1 MFRKRPRGKKKAWEI
16 DIARERIQ
24 ILFDQ
29 ADKRFKTDPD
39 LSDRYVEIAK
49 SISTKLN
56 VPIPR
61 ELKRRLCKE
70 CGAFLV
76 YGANARQRVNSEK
89 QYVILTCLKC
99 GHKKRIPYVKEKKER
114 KGKNE
119 RIDHSN

>member
-1 MFRKRPRGKKKAWEI
+1 MFKKRPRGKKKAWEI
-16 DIARERIQ
+16 DIAKERIQ
-24 ILFDQ
+24 ILFNQ
-29 ADKRFKTDPD
+29 ADIRFKTDPG
-39 LSDRYVEIAK
+39 LSDRYVEIARN
-49 SISTKLN
+49 ISTKIN

-61 ELKRRLCKE
+61 ELKRRFCKE

-114 KGKNE
+114 KEKT
-119 RIDHSN
+119 

>member
-1 MFRKRPRGKKKAWEI
+1 MFRKRPRGKKKTWEI
-16 DIARERIQ
+16 DIAKERIH

-29 ADKRFKTDPD
+29 ADNRFKTDPG

-56 VPIPR
+56 VPISR
-61 ELKRRLCKE
+61 ELKRRFCKE

-99 GHKKRIPYVKEKKER
+99 GHKKRIPYLREKKER
-114 KGKNE
+114 KK
-119 RIDHSN
+119 